1 MNFQWSLPVLKL
13 LIYIPLNVM
22 LQTVP
27 TRSWVRPGAVCLSLL
42 GRPTHFPF
50 TSVSPELRGEQV
62 LFAST
67 PQILGQS
74 LTCSRSPQ

>member
-1 MNFQWSLPVLKL
+1 MNFQWSPPVLKL

-22 LQTVP
+22 LQMLP
-27 TRSWVRPGAVCLSLL
+27 RSWVRPGAVCLSLL
-42 GRPTHFPF
+42 RGPMHFPF

-62 LFAST
+62 LFVST